1 MALSTSDSTWYLPL
15 SLKHEVM
22 SNKFLKGYQKYCSR
36 KFFSQYK
43 FPLLNK
49 ILQYYY
55 KTRKKSNINKVVKS
69 LSSVDIAQALPL
81 ALLRRLGMEANEK
94 NKLSLLR
101 VLLIFL
107 KFRPRHGK
115 YMCAH
120 LRCVHTWFPGTGA
133 QLRYLLVTNVNTP
146 FFKVPA
152 L

>member
-69 LSSVDIAQALPL
+69 LSSADIAQALPL

-94 NKLSLLR
+94 NKLSLLC

-107 KFRPRHGK
+107 KFRPRHGN
-115 YMCAH
+115 YMCVH
-120 LRCVHTWFPGTGA
+120 LRCVHTWFPGTGVRV
-133 QLRYLLVTNVNTP
+133 QYSLSSNVNTP
-146 FFKVPA
+146 FF
-152 L
+152 